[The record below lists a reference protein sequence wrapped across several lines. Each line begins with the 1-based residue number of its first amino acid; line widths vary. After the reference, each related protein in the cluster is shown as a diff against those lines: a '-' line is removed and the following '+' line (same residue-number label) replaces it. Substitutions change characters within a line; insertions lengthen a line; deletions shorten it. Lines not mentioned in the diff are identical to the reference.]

1 MRGCDVWLARRI
13 LFILAVT
20 FLTACGCDRVK
31 PVVDDVKSPVTPK
44 AATPP
49 GDAWKYSESTDEMSG
64 TVRKHATNESV
75 NTVNFDRPYQGI
87 QHGTIMVSDN
97 SVLFYVEKGQ
107 IICHGGAEYG
117 TCRVLV
123 KFDDGKERYV
133 DASKLGDDSTTI
145 IFTEPSF
152 LEDLKSSK
160 KLMIQV
166 HVYHNGLPVFTF
178 DVRGLDQGRLQTK
191 KQQAN

>member
-1 MRGCDVWLARRI
+1 
-13 LFILAVT
+13 
-20 FLTACGCDRVK
+20 
-31 PVVDDVKSPVTPK
+31 
-44 AATPP
+44 
-49 GDAWKYSESTDEMSG
+49 
-64 TVRKHATNESV
+64 
-75 NTVNFDRPYQGI
+75 
-87 QHGTIMVSDN
+87 MVSDN

-107 IICHGGAEYG
+107 IIRHGGAEYG

-166 HVYHNGLPVFTF
+166 HVYHNGQCAEL
-178 DVRGLDQGRLQTK
+178 
-191 KQQAN
+191 